1 MANSFTVT
9 SHTVNPDGS
18 VTIIGT
24 VNGQNVTINP
34 WLDALQNAFKTG
46 GSAGLKTLIATMM
59 LNSVQTPQPV
69 TILTALDGASFSQ

>member
-1 MANSFTVT
+1 MANSFTIT

-34 WLDALQNAFKTG
+34 WLDALQNANKTSG
-46 GSAGLKTLIATMM
+46 IAGLKTLIATMM
-59 LNSVQTPQPV
+59 LNAVQSPQSVA
-69 TILTALDGASFSQ
+69 ILTALDGANFTQ